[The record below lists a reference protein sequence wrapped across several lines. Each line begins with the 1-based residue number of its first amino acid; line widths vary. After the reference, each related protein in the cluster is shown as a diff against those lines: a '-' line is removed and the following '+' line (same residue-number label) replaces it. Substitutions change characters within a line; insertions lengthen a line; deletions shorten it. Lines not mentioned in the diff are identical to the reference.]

1 MAESS
6 ATSTLCFDPDDHPD
20 ATLKSFEEFILSY
33 ELRYNAQYPDPP
45 RTSLEVAIQRWKLT
59 QEGNDP
65 KPTMAQYDSICNEWK
80 SRDKVT
86 KLLGMFSSKRFYSDW
101 IAAEP
106 AEEARNTATWALFK
120 ERMRAFY
127 KPTENITLSNFHFRQ
142 LA

>member
-65 KPTMAQYDSICNEWK
+65 KPTMAQYDSICN
-80 SRDKVT
+80 
-86 KLLGMFSSKRFYSDW
+86 
-101 IAAEP
+101 I
-106 AEEARNTATWALFK
+106 
-120 ERMRAFY
+120 
-127 KPTENITLSNFHFRQ
+127 
-142 LA
+142 